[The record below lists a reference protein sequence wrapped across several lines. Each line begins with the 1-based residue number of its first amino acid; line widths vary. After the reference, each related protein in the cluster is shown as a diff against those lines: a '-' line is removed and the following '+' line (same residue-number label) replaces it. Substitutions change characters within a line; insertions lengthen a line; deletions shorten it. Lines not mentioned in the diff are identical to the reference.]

1 MYSKSI
7 LKPGNARFLLF
18 RLKRLCMWTAHLAF
32 GLAANG
38 RAPSV
43 LVKVLDP
50 PAPALP
56 TPRRRATNCA
66 RPWRG
71 GHRSGP
77 YTYAGGVGTG
87 ENGRRPPAVRST
99 PSDAI
104 RPARAHRAPLPLGT
118 CVAVPAV
125 AAGPSHP
132 RRCGKSCSTGST
144 RNG

>member
-56 TPRRRATNCA
+56 TPRRGSHELC

-104 RPARAHRAPLPLGT
+104 RRTCSSLLPCRWAHGGCPGGRRRSQPPA
-118 CVAVPAV
+118 
-125 AAGPSHP
+125 
-132 RRCGKSCSTGST
+132 RRCGK
-144 RNG
+144 

>member
-77 YTYAGGVGTG
+77 YTYAGGEDGWMG
-87 ENGRRPPAVRST
+87 LAAARRALHSVRCHPPHVL
-99 PSDAI
+99 I
-104 RPARAHRAPLPLGT
+104 VAPLPLGT